1 VLTVP
6 ELHELGITLHLLL
19 DSDRDNVPDAPAI
32 YFVMPTRANIARI
45 CQDFR
50 NQLYSAFYLNFISA
64 INRDRLEE
72 LAAASLEASCTSQIN
87 QVFDQYLNFIS
98 LEDDLFMLWN
108 HNQESLSYY
117 ALNRPDA
124 RDTDIEA
131 VRDIIVDSLFSVFV
145 TLGSVP
151 VIRCPSGNAA
161 EMVAEA
167 LDKKL
172 RENLRDQRNNLFT
185 AEAALTGGQISF
197 QRPLLIILDR
207 NVDLAACFHHTWIYQ
222 AMIHDLLDFSLNR
235 VVMKEQLSDAG
246 EAGRTSTKQKVY
258 EIDISNRF
266 WQTHKFSPFPTVAEA
281 VQTELDQYRASEDEV
296 KQLKGAM
303 GLGENASD
311 ANISSALLVNT
322 ARLTSTMSSLPELME
337 KKKMLDMHTNVAT
350 ALLDEIKARR
360 IDFLFEMEEKIMSKS
375 SLDKPLLDILSD
387 PANGN
392 AEDKLRLFLMYFIS
406 SAEITDDSL
415 EQYKTVLQEAGADLS
430 ALEYLKKW
438 KVISQLTAPAT
449 RRTAGSSTTRAMN
462 MFSKL
467 MTTGSQFVME
477 GVRNLVIGERHLPV
491 TRVVD
496 ALMEMKSSTEVEK
509 YRYFDPKLLRAVNS
523 PSATR
528 SRQPF
533 SEAIVFMVGGGTYIE
548 YQNLAEYSKKQPTN
562 KKITF
567 GATDLPNAS
576 DFLSQLARLGRA
588 SGW

>member
-1 VLTVP
+1 VLVYDKFGQDIMSPVLTVP

-185 AEAALTGGQISF
+185 AEAALTGGQI
-197 QRPLLIILDR
+197 
-207 NVDLAACFHHTWIYQ
+207 
-222 AMIHDLLDFSLNR
+222 
-235 VVMKEQLSDAG
+235 
-246 EAGRTSTKQKVY
+246 
-258 EIDISNRF
+258 RF
-266 WQTHKFSPFPTVAEA
+266 E
-281 VQTELDQYRASEDEV
+281 R
-296 KQLKGAM
+296 
-303 GLGENASD
+303 
-311 ANISSALLVNT
+311 
-322 ARLTSTMSSLPELME
+322 
-337 KKKMLDMHTNVAT
+337 
-350 ALLDEIKARR
+350 
-360 IDFLFEMEEKIMSKS
+360 
-375 SLDKPLLDILSD
+375 
-387 PANGN
+387 
-392 AEDKLRLFLMYFIS
+392 
-406 SAEITDDSL
+406 DS
-415 EQYKTVLQEAGADLS
+415 
-430 ALEYLKKW
+430 
-438 KVISQLTAPAT
+438 
-449 RRTAGSSTTRAMN
+449 
-462 MFSKL
+462 
-467 MTTGSQFVME
+467 
-477 GVRNLVIGERHLPV
+477 H
-491 TRVVD
+491 
-496 ALMEMKSSTEVEK
+496 
-509 YRYFDPKLLRAVNS
+509 
-523 PSATR
+523 
-528 SRQPF
+528 
-533 SEAIVFMVGGGTYIE
+533 
-548 YQNLAEYSKKQPTN
+548 
-562 KKITF
+562 
-567 GATDLPNAS
+567 
-576 DFLSQLARLGRA
+576 
-588 SGW
+588 

>member
-1 VLTVP
+1 VLVYDKFGQDIMSPVLTVP

-509 YRYFDPKLLRAVNS
+509 YRYFDPKLLRAVNRFES
-523 PSATR
+523 KLR
-528 SRQPF
+528 FQFF
-533 SEAIVFMVGGGTYIE
+533 SSIV
-548 YQNLAEYSKKQPTN
+548 
-562 KKITF
+562 
-567 GATDLPNAS
+567 
-576 DFLSQLARLGRA
+576 
-588 SGW
+588 